1 MPYPAV
7 IQPRPE
13 LRSHDGMDS
22 SMDAVQSAWVSPK
35 RARQEPSACLFT
47 LVSSTMSRSWSKA
60 RPEGRIKSTS
70 LGWLYRKDGRPEHAG
85 ATLRR
90 AASRPE
96 ERRVGKAC
104 VGQCRSRWSPDH

>member
-22 SMDAVQSAWVSPK
+22 SMDAVQSTWVSPK
-35 RARQEPSACLFT
+35 RARQEPSARLFT

-70 LGWLYRKDGRPEHAG
+70 LGWLYRKDGRQEHAETG
-85 ATLRR
+85 RGSWR
-90 AASRPE
+90 
-96 ERRVGKAC
+96 ERVC
-104 VGQCRSRWSPDH
+104 TYV